1 MGAERRKLSRCFPL
15 NTAFAALRP
24 HFTKLGKI
32 KDISREGLA
41 FQYIAHEE
49 QKRDSSDIDIFL
61 SGDRFY
67 LSRIPS
73 EIIYDIKIVEE
84 NHIFVDAFETRRCGL
99 LFGALTQN
107 QAAQLEFFLENYTT
121 GTA

>member
-1 MGAERRKLSRCFPL
+1 VQDERRRLRRCFPR
-15 NTAFAALRP
+15 NTAFAVLRP

-32 KDISREGLA
+32 KDINRDGLA
-41 FQYIAHEE
+41 FHYIAHQE

-67 LSRIPS
+67 LSKIPS

-84 NHIFVDAFETRRCGL
+84 NNVFLDAFETRRCGL
-99 LFGALTQN
+99 KFGELTRDQAL
-107 QAAQLEFFLENYTT
+107 QLEFFLKNHTN